1 METQTTSQKSALAV
15 LINDYSLYNQW
26 ANSTLIDWLKTKDV
40 QFMDE
45 EVPSSFSTVKK
56 TLIHVWQTELFWFA
70 VLQQKELSKAVE
82 SSPDTTQL
90 FAEILQHSQKM
101 TAYLKTLNDEM
112 LTEKVTINTP
122 WFSSSQPRYE
132 LIQHCFNHSTYHRG
146 QIITIGRNL
155 GWTDAPMTDFNFY
168 LLMVKTQA

>member
-1 METQTTSQKSALAV
+1 MLAKTTSKNSALLS
-15 LINDYSLYNQW
+15 LIQDYSLYNQW
-26 ANSTLIDWLKTKDV
+26 ASSTLIDWLKTKDV
-40 QFMDE
+40 QLMDE

-56 TLIHVWQTELFWFA
+56 TLIHIWQTELFWFTM
-70 VLQQKELSKAVE
+70 LQQKESGKTVE
-82 SSPDTTQL
+82 TPPDTTKL
-90 FAEILQHSQKM
+90 FTEILQHSKKM
-101 TAYLKTLNDEM
+101 TEYLKTLNDEI
-112 LTEKVTINTP
+112 LTEKVEINTP

-168 LLMVKTQA
+168 LLMVKTQN